1 MEQFSFEKVEAQ
13 NEAEQVRKRALE
25 KVETRKEVGEEEK
38 EPTRDDYTQAHE
50 EISEVSLGEKYV
62 SEHFHPHHEMP
73 EEMPEALESILSKNF
88 QEDAEKLNFSKRIYS
103 LMREGTG
110 SLLFPDH
117 DWENDARYLSGA
129 STNLAGGAGGSFESD
144 VVHMFR
150 TLSFF
155 VEAEAGTH
163 SKSGE
168 IFESVQNSED
178 TVAAV
183 KNYVENLEE
192 IMSEYE
198 HLKTSI
204 EESSRDMEDM
214 DEEGRRL
221 LGKLLRDVDV
231 DRTDISDIPNIVEES
246 VKFAKENEK
255 SDGIV
260 WWVQIAIE
268 ADFFNDRI
276 SKSEESVRK
285 SLLEMGYDE
294 KGVELEIDSLK
305 KIKNNIA
312 SFDACIEN
320 ELSEAQ
326 KIIYFELRKKP
337 FVNNY
342 TGEVAES
349 GDVTME
355 DRISRN
361 LNDHRDMKKYWLGK

>member
-1 MEQFSFEKVEAQ
+1 MERYSPDKALEEA
-13 NEAEQVRKRALE
+13 AEVQKKASEMKAERGEDGEPEPADYKRAH
-25 KVETRKEVGEEEK
+25 
-38 EPTRDDYTQAHE
+38 D
-50 EISEVSLGEKYV
+50 EIAGVSLGEKYV
-62 SEHFHPHHEMP
+62 SEHFHPHHELQV
-73 EEMPEALESILSKNF
+73 EMPETLESILSKSF
-88 QEDAEKLNFSKRIYS
+88 QEDAEKLNLSKRIYS

-110 SLLFPDH
+110 GLLFPDH

-129 STNLAGGAGGSFESD
+129 ATNLAGGAGGSFESD

-155 VEAEAGTH
+155 VEAQAGNH

-168 IFESVQNSED
+168 IFENVQNPED
-178 TVAAV
+178 AVAMV
-183 KNYVENLEE
+183 KNYVENIDE
-192 IMSEYE
+192 IINECE
-198 HLKTSI
+198 RVKVSI
-204 EESSRDMEDM
+204 RESSRDMDDED
-214 DEEGRRL
+214 DERRL
-221 LGKLLRDVDV
+221 PMLKLSRA
-231 DRTDISDIPNIVEES
+231 DIGNIENIAEEVITS
-246 VKFAKENEK
+246 AKENEK
-255 SDGIV
+255 LDGIA

-276 SKSEESVRK
+276 SKSEESIRK

-294 KGVELEIDSLK
+294 KGAELEMDSLK

-312 SFDACIEN
+312 SFDAYIGN

-326 KIIYFELRKKP
+326 KIIYSELRKKP

-361 LNDHRDMKKYWLGK
+361 LNDHEDMKKYWLGR

>member
-1 MEQFSFEKVEAQ
+1 MERYTPEKALKEA
-13 NEAEQVRKRALE
+13 AEVQKKASEMKTERGESGEPAPADYKRAH
-25 KVETRKEVGEEEK
+25 
-38 EPTRDDYTQAHE
+38 D
-50 EISEVSLGEKYV
+50 EIAGVSLGEKYV
-62 SEHFHPHHEMP
+62 SEHFHPHHELP

-110 SLLFPDH
+110 SMLFPDH

-155 VEAEAGTH
+155 VEAQVGNY

-168 IFESVQNSED
+168 IFENVQNPED
-178 TVAAV
+178 AVAMV

-221 LGKLLRDVDV
+221 LRKLLCHVDV
-231 DRTDISDIPNIVEES
+231 DRTDISDIQNIVEES

-276 SKSEESVRK
+276 SKSEESIRK

-294 KGVELEIDSLK
+294 KGAELEMDSLK

-312 SFDACIEN
+312 SFDARIEN
-320 ELSEAQ
+320 ELPEAQ
-326 KIIYFELRKKP
+326 KIIYSELRKKP

-361 LNDHRDMKKYWLGK
+361 LNDHEDMKKYWLGR